1 MVRKEI
7 LEKEAETLLSKEA
20 LEELKQWYEYVLNER
35 YEYVAFIVRR
45 SYLLALIMEK
55 ITVKVCLGTTCFV
68 MGGSNLQE
76 LNDIIPK
83 KYGDKV
89 EVSGSPC
96 LGLCS
101 INWEYS
107 KAPYVKVDDEV
118 IAEATVEKVMAEIA
132 KKVNQ

>member
-1 MVRKEI
+1 
-7 LEKEAETLLSKEA
+7 
-20 LEELKQWYEYVLNER
+20 
-35 YEYVAFIVRR
+35 
-45 SYLLALIMEK
+45 MEK
-55 ITVKVCLGTTCFV
+55 ISVQVCVGTTCFV
-68 MGGSNLQE
+68 MGGANLQE

-89 EVSGSPC
+89 EVVASNC

-118 IAEATVEKVMAEIA
+118 VSEATVEKVLETID
-132 KKVNQ
+132 KKLK

>member
-1 MVRKEI
+1 M
-7 LEKEAETLLSKEA
+7 T
-20 LEELKQWYEYVLNER
+20 
-35 YEYVAFIVRR
+35 
-45 SYLLALIMEK
+45 K
-55 ITVKVCLGTTCFV
+55 IEVKVCLGTTCFV
-68 MGGSNLQE
+68 MGGNNLQE

-89 EVSGSPC
+89 EVTSNNC

-118 IAEATVEKVMAEIA
+118 VNEATVEKVLEAID
-132 KKVNQ
+132 KKLGH